1 MQRMPRSRKIRTST
15 TETILGLEYE
25 VRKCM
30 LTWQSGNSVKEAVEA
45 LKDWADENEYDAVVG
60 IRLES
65 VVDVGANGAGIVESN
80 IYWVAYGTATAF
92 AS

>member
-1 MQRMPRSRKIRTST
+1 MM
-15 TETILGLEYE
+15 
-25 VRKCM
+25 
-30 LTWQSGNSVKEAVEA
+30 TWQSGNSVKEAVEA

-80 IYWVAYGTATAF
+80 IYWVAYGTAIAF
-92 AS
+92 AP